1 MENSIGTG
9 SAINQSLDQRLLVG
23 NVVDD
28 EGGGGN
34 VGADTTSKQAIN
46 QQWRSPMRV

>member
-9 SAINQSLDQRLLVG
+9 SAINHSSDQRLLVG

-28 EGGGGN
+28 EGGGN
-34 VGADTTSKQAIN
+34 VGADTTSKQAPN

>member
-9 SAINQSLDQRLLVG
+9 SAINHSSDQRLLVG

-28 EGGGGN
+28 EGGGN
-34 VGADTTSKQAIN
+34 VAADTISKQATN